1 MFSLFICLFL
11 CMFHYM
17 LKMARERF
25 TSVFFPRG
33 VAGILF
39 LPIFLDLYFF
49 DVQLSISWETVILI
63 KFYWCSWY
71 SSDGCPAKEKFL
83 QHVPLGVGPFW
94 GMFHHFSL
102 FLHFMFPYSVQYWLI
117 KFLAEVLGIT
127 LTFTKLWKYYGVFF
141 FAGDNFGD
149 FEGLIGVGFFLSQEL
164 FNTFS

>member
-1 MFSLFICLFL
+1 MFSLSICLFL

-71 SSDGCPAKEKFL
+71 SSDGCPAKENFL
-83 QHVPLGVGPFW
+83 QHVPFFGRGSILWYVSPFLPVPS
-94 GMFHHFSL
+94 FHVPLLCS
-102 FLHFMFPYSVQYWLI
+102 I
-117 KFLAEVLGIT
+117 LAHKI
-127 LTFTKLWKYYGVFF
+127 
-141 FAGDNFGD
+141 FGRSSWYHSN
-149 FEGLIGVGFFLSQEL
+149 VH
-164 FNTFS
+164 